1 MQRPEPAHTE
11 QSLARLSARPTK
23 GGAVRIRIALATAV
37 AVNVVAVPAVLTSL
51 LSDNP
56 ASAQATRHEAV
67 SSHQGA
73 ETNQG
78 VRIND
83 DLMSY
88 SQARKV
94 SQIVTYANA
103 VAAAQQATFY
113 NDVTWFHAVAVQ
125 ENTIPAAWMPTA
137 ICEEGG
143 RNDPYAGY
151 FGILEWHHFDG
162 YPTAG
167 SAPASV
173 QLSWEAAHGQGPPDG
188 PGECHGY

>member
-1 MQRPEPAHTE
+1 
-11 QSLARLSARPTK
+11 
-23 GGAVRIRIALATAV
+23 VRIRIALATAV
-37 AVNVVAVPAVLTSL
+37 AVIVVAVPFVLMPLFNSE
-51 LSDNP
+51 P
-56 ASAQATRHEAV
+56 AWAQATRHQAV

-73 ETNQG
+73 DLHHA

-83 DLMSY
+83 KLMSY

-94 SQIVTYANA
+94 AKMVTYSNA
-103 VAAAQQATFY
+103 VQAAQQANAF
-113 NDVTWFHAVAVQ
+113 FQAVAAQ
-125 ENTIPAAWMPTA
+125 EHTIPAAWLATA

-167 SAPASV
+167 SAPLSV
-173 QLSWEAAHGQGPPDG
+173 QLAWEARFVGGPPDA
-188 PGECHGY
+188 PGHCHSY